1 MGNNYDPTG
10 MIAPSRSQGNPGRD
24 EPPTY
29 SPAQLPATGDLAI
42 PPPPPPPS
50 IFPEPYYPPPPPPLD
65 HVPTLKHNNNSYV
78 APVK

>member
-1 MGNNYDPTG
+1 MGNNYDTTG

-29 SPAQLPATGDLAI
+29 PPAQLPATGDLAI
-42 PPPPPPPS
+42 PLAQPPS

-65 HVPTLKHNNNSYV
+65 HVPPLRPSNQSYR
-78 APVK
+78 APGK